1 MPPRQ
6 LEQFIININD
16 RFEPDVI
23 VKEDNVEVKLTD
35 DLKARGLPME
45 SVWSHRDKHTRLL

>member
-1 MPPRQ
+1 MIYARGVKLAPRE
-6 LEQFIININD
+6 LETFIININD

-35 DLKARGLPME
+35 DLKAR
-45 SVWSHRDKHTRLL
+45 

>member
-1 MPPRQ
+1 MYSKGVKLAPRQ
-6 LEQFIININD
+6 LEEFIKNVND

-35 DLKARGLPME
+35 DLKA
-45 SVWSHRDKHTRLL
+45 S